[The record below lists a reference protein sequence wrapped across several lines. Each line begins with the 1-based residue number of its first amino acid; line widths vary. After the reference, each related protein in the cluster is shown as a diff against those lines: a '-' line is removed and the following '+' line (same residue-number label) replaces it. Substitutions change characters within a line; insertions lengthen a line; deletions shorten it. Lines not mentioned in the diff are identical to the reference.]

1 MYREVFETI
10 FFLSTSS
17 EQQSARASC
26 LNMEASAAVGEYVS
40 HTAPSNRQ
48 RKRCHISAILQC
60 RNIFFFSADLLYEI
74 YSILFNPLLFKCS
87 KASWRRHK
95 KRGNKKKTREGPL
108 PKSSLLL
115 LDSPLISTRLIRYG
129 QTIVPDGERVS
140 SEKREIE
147 QNKTTSIESLN
158 TKAFKLWVGSKLE
171 DN

>member
-1 MYREVFETI
+1 MFEGI
-10 FFLSTSS
+10 L
-17 EQQSARASC
+17 E
-26 LNMEASAAVGEYVS
+26 
-40 HTAPSNRQ
+40 TAQ
-48 RKRCHISAILQC
+48 K
-60 RNIFFFSADLLYEI
+60 DEEI
-74 YSILFNPLLFKCS
+74 
-87 KASWRRHK
+87 
-95 KRGNKKKTREGPL
+95 KKKTREGPL